1 MLFKFV
7 AGNKLLDSLK
17 VGNKL
22 IKNQKI
28 PIINYIS
35 ENKKSEKHHVY
46 NELNQLINQVNQ
58 NYMIALKLSSIDF
71 DINYANN
78 LSELCK
84 TKQINLVI
92 DAEENSN
99 YYKSRDLVNNLIL
112 KYDTVNNDTLKNS
125 FRIFKTYQM
134 YRRDSLLELH
144 DDFEFFNK
152 RNKKL
157 SAKIVRGAYFNQE
170 SNDGHLYDKKKD
182 TDTNYNLA
190 ILKCSENNNN
200 FHILATHNKY
210 SIDLAKKLNNNQFII
225 ANLMGMNENY
235 INNLDTKLYKATYV
249 PYGPYKDMIPYLTRR
264 LYENLDI
271 IKYTI
276 Q

>member
-1 MLFKFV
+1 MLFKYV

-17 VGNKL
+17 VGNNL
-22 IKNQKI
+22 IKSQKI

-78 LSELCK
+78 LVELCK
-84 TKQINLVI
+84 TKKINLVI

-112 KYDTVNNDTLKNS
+112 KYDTVNNDRLLNS

-144 DDFEFFNK
+144 DDFKFFNK
-152 RNKKL
+152 RNKNL
-157 SAKIVRGAYFNQE
+157 SAKLVRGAYFNQE

-182 TDTNYNLA
+182 TDTNYNSA
-190 ILKCSENNNN
+190 IIKCSENNN

-210 SIDLAKKLNNNQFII
+210 SIDLAKKTSDRFII

-235 INNLDTKLYKATYV
+235 IDNLDLKFKATYV

-264 LYENLDI
+264 LYENIDMIKSI
-271 IKYTI
+271 I